1 MSDKTTAEDYRQ
13 TVTSYAEEAFD
24 RSRAGEELS
33 DVIHELVD
41 ASCWIIYSWRARL
54 VCQWSEN
61 EDAYFEESGFAIK
74 ASNAC
79 ELWQTLAFYAM
90 RADVADAAD
99 AISIEDHRNDGQ
111 VEGPDFVGSDT
122 EVQS

>member
-1 MSDKTTAEDYRQ
+1 MTDTTTEQDYRN
-13 TVTSYAEEAFD
+13 TVLTYAKDAFD
-24 RSRAGEELS
+24 RSRAGEEELS
-33 DVIHELVD
+33 DVIHLLVD
-41 ASCWIIYSWRARL
+41 SSCWVIYTWRARL

-90 RADVADAAD
+90 RADVTQAWGALAAV
-99 AISIEDHRNDGQ
+99 EDDEDDE
-111 VEGPDFVGSDT
+111 EGEE